1 VENHLQQDCA
11 ARVSAAALPII
22 QGIVTAESMA
32 MLTTVIICSAL
43 IVLAGVLWMRP
54 WIDDHHDPYG

>member
-1 VENHLQQDCA
+1 
-11 ARVSAAALPII
+11 
-22 QGIVTAESMA
+22 MA

>member
-1 VENHLQQDCA
+1 
-11 ARVSAAALPII
+11 
-22 QGIVTAESMA
+22 MA

-43 IVLAGVLWMRP
+43 IVLAGVLWMLP